1 MRKAVCTPYLAILLV
16 MLGPVAPGWAD
27 TSKFDSGNRGT
38 SALGQLEDI
47 AGQTVD
53 RSPGVSTIDTYKKTI
68 VLPQKTVAKPKVNP
82 SASMEAMVTGMVVGS
97 LLQAVFSDN
106 SQQEAAAAAARAM
119 AEAEQKRIAEEQR
132 KQRILAAERLRDA
145 WDQRDMAISDTLGD
159 AFSLPGQG
167 QGTHF
172 FSSPV
177 SSAAPPVDLSVSAG
191 TVAPS
196 GKSAPNVPAV
206 NMPPA
211 PVAETNAFQERLVKE
226 GAAFAQEVA
235 IDAAKGAATELAL
248 GLLPKTTAANVAMML
263 DYKERFKEWSDSLF
277 EALEPNRLVRAAA
290 GDTEAYGGVMEELGK
305 VQRQAVTLAVP
316 NNPFSSSEMELAYK
330 AMTNQEITLDE
341 KKGIFIDRVKG
352 FFSDKLQDRILS
364 GLS

>member
-1 MRKAVCTPYLAILLV
+1 MKRHIYTPYLAILLV
-16 MLGPVAPGWAD
+16 MLGLASPGRAD
-27 TSKFDSGNRGT
+27 TSKFDSGNKGT

-47 AGQTVD
+47 AGQKVD

-68 VLPQKTVAKPKVNP
+68 ILPQKTVAKPKVNP

-106 SQQEAAAAAARAM
+106 SQQAANEAAARAM

-132 KQRILAAERLRDA
+132 KQRILAADRLRDA

-167 QGTHF
+167 QGTNF

-177 SSAAPPVDLSVSAG
+177 ASAAPPVDLGGSAG

-196 GKSAPNVPAV
+196 GKSAPNVPSV
-206 NMPPA
+206 SMPPA

-226 GAAFAQEVA
+226 GAGFAQEVA

-248 GLLPKTTAANVAMML
+248 DLLPKTTAANVGMML
-263 DYKERFKEWSDSLF
+263 DYKERFKEWSDNLF
-277 EALEPNRLVRAAA
+277 NALEPNRLVRAAT

-330 AMTNQEITLDE
+330 ALNHQEITAEE

-352 FFSDKLQDRILS
+352 FFSDKLQDRMLS